1 MKDAVCSAVFQS
13 LVRRVDDKR
22 ATMVVRY
29 YIRGGLGR
37 AGLRGWPSVE
47 ESLVGDVA
55 IVWCSRTLDILY
67 GESKGVRFLIKKNDW
82 KSELHSPPRRLFLSA
97 LELYPYL

>member
-1 MKDAVCSAVFQS
+1 MKDAVYSAVFQS

-29 YIRGGLGR
+29 YISGGLGR

-47 ESLVGDVA
+47 ASWEGTSAVMVKA
-55 IVWCSRTLDILY
+55 REISFLY
-67 GESKGVRFLIKKNDW
+67 ERSTRFVISK
-82 KSELHSPPRRLFLSA
+82 KSCA
-97 LELYPYL
+97 T

>member
-1 MKDAVCSAVFQS
+1 MKDAVYSAVFQS

-29 YIRGGLGR
+29 YISGGLGR

-47 ESLVGDVA
+47 ASWEGTSAVMVKA
-55 IVWCSRTLDILY
+55 REISFCM
-67 GESKGVRFLIKKNDW
+67 
-82 KSELHSPPRRLFLSA
+82 SEARVSLFLKKSCA
-97 LELYPYL
+97 T

>member
-47 ESLVGDVA
+47 ESLVGDVGRHGMA
-55 IVWCSRTLDILY
+55 QEISFLYERSTGFIISKKKLCHSR
-67 GESKGVRFLIKKNDW
+67 G
-82 KSELHSPPRRLFLSA
+82 
-97 LELYPYL
+97 